1 MPVPISDL
9 QSSNPFEIIEL
20 FQLEL
25 KEGLH
30 YATGNPGNVVTTYY
44 WHDGTSAQASSDNVP
59 SGLSSLSTGGSGY
72 PNGDPAGSMQFNYAT
87 TAVTGSGSGLK
98 VNITVTGGA
107 VQSVA
112 INTDFVGTGYQVN
125 DEIAIDGNTAGA
137 ANAKFTITSLLTG
150 NGQLR
155 FNNQDYEM
163 LPIKAEGFE
172 YDGSQKEA
180 ARPKI
185 SIANVFGLVTSILS
199 SVNTVSSGIDLTGA
213 KVTRIRTLAKYI
225 DPVNF
230 ANNINA
236 DVDQSQE
243 FPREIYYIDRKST
256 ETREFCEFELVSA
269 FDLNGIQIPKRVALP
284 SEFPGLGASYG

>member
-30 YATGNPGNVVTTYY
+30 YATGNPSNVVTTYY

-72 PNGDPAGSMQFNYAT
+72 PNGDPAGSMQLNYAT

-98 VNITVTGGA
+98 VNITVTGNS
-107 VQSVA
+107 VQTVS
-112 INTDFVGTGYQVN
+112 INTDFVGTGYQIG
-125 DEIAIDGNTAGA
+125 DEIAIGVSASET
-137 ANAKFTITSLLTG
+137 NAKFTITSLLTG

-155 FNNQDYEM
+155 FYDQDYEM

-172 YDGSQKEA
+172 YDGSQKET

-185 SIANVFGLVTSILS
+185 VISNVFGLVTSILS

-213 KVTRIRTLAKYI
+213 KVIRIRTLAKYI

-230 ANNINA
+230 ANNTNA

-243 FPREIYYIDRKST
+243 FPREIYYIDRKSA
-256 ETREFCEFELVSA
+256 ENREVCEFELVSA